1 MNRISGSACCLL
13 FVPSP
18 SSGLHPVTNPVGPC
32 IDISTMDT
40 KEEEKTRI
48 SHCHFSGRFSL
59 GFGSQNVAFS
69 CLLYCSPHSRI
80 GGVYHSRHQE
90 SAIDVFY

>member
-13 FVPSP
+13 FVPSH
-18 SSGLHPVTNPVGPC
+18 SRVLHPVTNDVGPC
-32 IDISTMDT
+32 IDLSITNAHE
-40 KEEEKTRI
+40 KEKERI
-48 SHCHFSGRFSL
+48 NYCHFSGRFSL
-59 GFGSQNVAFS
+59 GFGLQNVAFS